1 MWKDVKQ
8 NSLNRK
14 YVLFLREISN
24 GTVLIS
30 YKHCDLQKDQKAYF
44 LRWYPPQKSMQIFS
58 SLRIQMPVQL
68 SLEPHNIRFLPSI
81 NLNFPP
87 PSEIENTASSLKAV
101 LDDVLAFQ
109 LQRFLSFDHEGII
122 TRQPILHKYHNYTVR
137 QNSEKLSFQKFNLK
151 MAQTATA
158 DSTA

>member
-1 MWKDVKQ
+1 MYCLHYFW
-8 NSLNRK
+8 RK
-14 YVLFLREISN
+14 ISN
-24 GTVLIS
+24 DGTVLMS
-30 YKHCDLQKDQKAYF
+30 FKHCDFQRLES
-44 LRWYPPQKSMQIFS
+44 LERWYPPQKSMQIFS